1 MSAASA
7 TVDKG
12 KGKAR
17 DESAPDVPLPH
28 PAEDLSSDDDI
39 LSWILVDQLGGMPN
53 SRLGVHPQE
62 NKFVGPKFK
71 TEEVLDIVREVC
83 RQLLPLLGRHIAS

>member
-1 MSAASA
+1 M
-7 TVDKG
+7 DKG
-12 KGKAR
+12 KGRAHAR
-17 DESAPDVPLPH
+17 DESTPDTPLPH
-28 PAEDLSSDDDI
+28 PAEDLSSDDDL

-71 TEEVLDIVREVC
+71 TEEVLEIVREVRIAGNWWL
-83 RQLLPLLGRHIAS
+83 RQDC

>member
-1 MSAASA
+1 MSAA
-7 TVDKG
+7 TLDKG

-17 DESAPDVPLPH
+17 DEGTPDNSLPLPH
-28 PAEDLSSDDDI
+28 PAEDLSSDDDL
-39 LSWILVDQLGGMPN
+39 LSWMLVDQLGGMPN

-71 TEEVLDIVREVC
+71 TEEVLDVIREV
-83 RQLLPLLGRHIAS
+83 GFEVI